1 MKVKELI
8 KELQKLDK
16 EMPVVA
22 EVHSGHEGIG
32 VATASNIEK
41 SQNDSFFINPN
52 IVENDSIFMRQET
65 LQKIDRDSNQVA
77 DAETLLIGIYDYEDG
92 EIEDRLSVIDDHIEY
107 FNKGMEIYFTDIPE
121 TKEEVK
127 ARLVKESIRIEKEN
141 KRQELLEKQAEIE
154 KELEELSNN

>member
-92 EIEDRLSVIDDHIEY
+92 EIEGSLSVIDDFVQY
-107 FNKGMEIYFTDIPE
+107 FDKGMEEYFTDIPE

-127 ARLVKESIRIEKEN
+127 ARLMKESIMTKN
-141 KRQELLEKQAEIE
+141 KRQELLEKQAQIK
-154 KELEELSNN
+154 KELEELNNN